1 MHDDASVF
9 GDTAKLTKAQRWS
22 YYEGNP
28 THAMVLMGVDIE
40 KDKPVKWLV
49 ENSWGKDKG
58 HEGYWSLYDNW
69 FDEHLYMI
77 VVKKAY
83 VPKEILKL
91 YEQIPIVLPRWHP
104 MAALSD

>member
-1 MHDDASVF
+1 
-9 GDTAKLTKAQRWS
+9 
-22 YYEGNP
+22 
-28 THAMVLMGVDIE
+28 MVLMGVDLD

-77 VVKKAY
+77 VVKRAY
-83 VPKEILKL
+83 VPKEILKS
-91 YEQIPIVLPRWHP
+91 YQQMPIILPRWHP
-104 MAALSD
+104 MAQLSD